1 MHRHRY
7 MKWEELKA
15 LEQVQQI
22 KQESSQKP
30 VLIFKYS
37 TRCNISRT
45 SLDRLE
51 RQWQDEE
58 MSDTKAYFLDLLAHR
73 ELSRELAAQFNV
85 EHESP
90 QILLIRNGASILD
103 LSHFQIEYDQIR
115 AAVRN

>member
-1 MHRHRY
+1 MR
-7 MKWEELKA
+7 WEELKG
-15 LEQVQQI
+15 LEQVKQI

-30 VLIFKYS
+30 VLIFKHS
-37 TRCNISRT
+37 TRCNVSRT
-45 SLDRLE
+45 SLDRLD
-51 RQWQDEE
+51 RQWQDAE
-58 MSDTKAYFLDLLAHR
+58 MAETKVYVLDLLRHH

-103 LSHFQIEYDQIR
+103 LSHFQIEYDQIK